1 MASYFHASPM
11 VCPLLPDRV
20 SIGKLPR
27 PRSIRGKFHRA
38 SALIN
43 FKFITCNYLSI
54 IFLFPF
60 GYFRFAYCYTL
71 ITEFQGIRLF
81 LSYLVA
87 NNNGFSRRQ
96 LWVGCVATE
105 PLVTPISKLFI

>member
-11 VCPLLPDRV
+11 VCLLLPDRV

-38 SALIN
+38 SALNNLI
-43 FKFITCNYLSI
+43 YLPVT
-54 IFLFPF
+54 IFLVYLFPF

-71 ITEFQGIRLF
+71 ITELQGIRLF
-81 LSYLVA
+81 LSYLVV

>member
-43 FKFITCNYLSI
+43 FKFITCNYFLLSFYSHSATFALLI
-54 IFLFPF
+54 VIHSLLSFK
-60 GYFRFAYCYTL
+60 GYACF
-71 ITEFQGIRLF
+71 
-81 LSYLVA
+81 
-87 NNNGFSRRQ
+87 
-96 LWVGCVATE
+96 
-105 PLVTPISKLFI
+105 

>member
-38 SALIN
+38 SALNNLIYLPVN
-43 FKFITCNYLSI
+43 YCYLSFYSHSATFALLI
-54 IFLFPF
+54 VIHSLLSFK
-60 GYFRFAYCYTL
+60 GYACF
-71 ITEFQGIRLF
+71 
-81 LSYLVA
+81 
-87 NNNGFSRRQ
+87 
-96 LWVGCVATE
+96 
-105 PLVTPISKLFI
+105 